1 MGKALVVYTTRTGE
15 TKDIADFIAEGI
27 RISGSEADVVNS
39 TQIKK
44 EDELAGYDAYVFG
57 SATYHGEMM
66 QGMKTLLFLTEKAN
80 LEGKIGASFGAFGW
94 SGEAPDRIYETM
106 KNIFKMEMVS
116 GPLRLKSA
124 SLGGG
129 RTMAQDYGKEIG
141 KKLAGQT
148 IINQ

>member
-1 MGKALVVYTTRTGE
+1 MGKAIVVYTTRTGE
-15 TKDIADFIAEGI
+15 TKDIADLIAEGI
-27 RISGSEADVVNS
+27 RMSGAEAEVVNS

-44 EDELAGYDAYVFG
+44 EEELAGYDAYVFG
-57 SATYHGEMM
+57 SATYHGQMM
-66 QGMKTLLFLTEKAN
+66 QGMKTLLFLAEKAN

-129 RTMAQDYGKEIG
+129 KTMAQDYGKDIG
-141 KKLAGQT
+141 KKLAG
-148 IINQ
+148 